1 MFFQTNAYILFCII
15 SRVNDLIL
23 IHAPTIYDFR
33 EREINYGPVSDLV
46 PSTPVFEMY
55 PIGFLSIMSN
65 LCPDGYKIKIENIAL
80 EMLINKKMNVEKK
93 LSSLESEI
101 FGIDLHWLPHVH
113 GAINIAKML
122 KKIRPDVP
130 VILGGLSATYFHN
143 EIMKELPFI
152 DYVMLGDTT
161 EPFFKDFIDAIE
173 EKRDLSNVPNL
184 VYRENGKI
192 KINKVIN
199 PEKYIDKVKLNYK
212 LLIKN
217 CIKNL
222 EIIPS
227 IPYSTWM
234 KSSTA
239 MTFIQKGCHHN
250 CVLCGGSKY
259 AYKNFY
265 YRNFVSYRPVKNVIE
280 DIKSVEESLGIP
292 IYVSGDIYQAGPK
305 YREEFFKLI
314 KENNIDSPML
324 FEIFNPTQEEFYKD
338 MEKSTGMYAME
349 ISPESSNEFVRA
361 WCGRYYTNFALEK
374 NMEYAK
380 KHNAGKMDIF
390 FSIGLTHQKKEN
402 VFEDVQFAKKYHDM
416 YNDWVHF
423 FTSPISPFIDPGS
436 LAFELNEKFGY
447 RIFARTLMDHYN
459 LLDKAKSW
467 IDALNYETIWLSKN
481 DIGNLSIEAGK
492 NMALLRSNNSNIK
505 ERKNS
510 LLPAIFEKSE
520 LMWSDKTNIKTPMSF
535 FVNTYRGIYFR
546 LKIRS

>member
-1 MFFQTNAYILFCII
+1 M
-15 SRVNDLIL
+15 NDLVL
-23 IHAPTIYDFR
+23 IHAPTVYDFR

-65 LCPDGYKIKIENIAL
+65 LCPDGYRIKIENIAL
-80 EMLINKKMNVEKK
+80 EMLMNKKIDVEKR

-113 GAINIAKML
+113 GVINIAKIL
-122 KKIRPDVP
+122 KKIRPDIP
-130 VILGGLSATYFHN
+130 VVLGGLSATYFHD

-161 EPFFKDFIDAIE
+161 EPFFRDFIDAVE

-184 VYRENGKI
+184 IYRENGKI
-192 KINKVIN
+192 KLNRVIS
-199 PEKYIDKVKLNYK
+199 PEKYIDQVRLDYK

-222 EIIPS
+222 EIIPY

-265 YRNFVSYRPVKNVIE
+265 YRNHVSYRPVKNVVE
-280 DIKSVEESLGIP
+280 DIKSIEESMGVP

-305 YREEFFKLI
+305 YREEFFRLI
-314 KENNIDSPML
+314 RENGIDSPIL
-324 FEIFNPTQEEFYKD
+324 FELFNPAQEEFYKE
-338 MEKSTGMYAME
+338 MENSIDMYAME
-349 ISPESSNEFVRA
+349 ISPESSNEYVRS
-361 WCGRYYTNFALEK
+361 CNGRYYTNFALEK

-380 KHNAGKMDIF
+380 KYNAGKMDIF
-390 FSIGLTHQKKEN
+390 FSIGLSQQKKEN
-402 VFEDVQFAKKYHDM
+402 ISEDVQFARKYHDI

-436 LAFELNEKFGY
+436 LAFELSENFGY

-459 LLDKAKSW
+459 LLDRAESW
-467 IDALNYETIWLSKN
+467 VDALNYETLWLSKN
-481 DIGNLSIEAGK
+481 DIGNLSIEAG
-492 NMALLRSNNSNIK
+492 NSMALLRSQYENTDNK
-505 ERKNS
+505 KDR

-520 LMWSDKTNIKTPMSF
+520 LMWSEKINIKTPMSF
-535 FVNTYRGIYFR
+535 LFNTYREIYFR
-546 LKIRS
+546 LKIKN